1 MLQSFL
7 LVWLDAD
14 FDESKDHY
22 NKSIQDLQR
31 IAATIITF
39 TDADQCV
46 DFLSDIEDEKVFMI
60 VSVALGQNIVP
71 EIQALPQLH
80 SIYVFCDNQSIHQQ
94 WAKTIPKVKGVYTQ
108 IEPICEALPIDQKNC
123 DQNMISI
130 SFDRIDPLFISL
142 PKFCAGANGTDV
154 LNIPITKAGD
164 STSANF
170 IAAGTYYYGC
180 NYHPGMG
187 ATIIVFPSSTG
198 SSSSSANSLTGSSSM
213 LVSNARMGVG
223 HQ

>member
-1 MLQSFL
+1 TNVPIHPL
-7 LVWLDAD
+7 
-14 FDESKDHY
+14 
-22 NKSIQDLQR
+22 
-31 IAATIITF
+31 TI
-39 TDADQCV
+39 C
-46 DFLSDIEDEKVFMI
+46 
-60 VSVALGQNIVP
+60 
-71 EIQALPQLH
+71 
-80 SIYVFCDNQSIHQQ
+80 
-94 WAKTIPKVKGVYTQ
+94 
-108 IEPICEALPIDQKNC
+108 KN
-123 DQNMISI
+123 S
-130 SFDRIDPLFISL
+130 SL

-187 ATIIVFPSSTG
+187 ATIIVFRSSTG